1 MMSVLVYLS
10 MKQDVSM
17 VSNNYYEQELVYQ
30 HKLDAMNN
38 TNHYDNLFS
47 LTSRGS
53 HVALQIPAALS
64 KNLIEGSVY
73 FYCPSNEDHDYKKSL
88 RASST
93 GTYLFHKNILKGSG
107 YIVKVSFHSDGKDY
121 YKELKLD

>member
-17 VSNNYYEQELVYQ
+17 VSQNYYEQELVYQ

-38 TNHYDNLFS
+38 TTHYGKLFS
-47 LTSRGS
+47 LSRS
-53 HVALQIPAALS
+53 DSNIVLQIPAALS

-73 FYCPSNEDHDYKKSL
+73 FYCPSNEERDYKRSL
-88 RASST
+88 RATPT
-93 GTYLFHKNILKGSG
+93 GTYLFSKNIIKDAG
-107 YIVKVSFHSDGKDY
+107 YIVKVSFHSGGKDY